1 MKAFAPSTV
10 AHAERQA
17 SGDVGE
23 KESTHVLLKTHPSR
37 HVPSS
42 THVTVGAEE
51 GSEDGDGLGLPVV
64 VGTEDGAAVGDRL
77 GKSVESHLPPTVA
90 FSKE

>member
-42 THVTVGAEE
+42 TQVAVGAEE
-51 GSEDGDGLGLPVV
+51 ND
-64 VGTEDGAAVGDRL
+64 GDRL
-77 GKSVESHLPPTVA
+77 GLLVIVGTKDGGMDGD
-90 FSKE
+90 